1 MGRGE
6 QTRDAILETALQVAS
21 RIGLGGLTIGTLSEE
36 LDLSKSGLFAHFGS
50 KESLVLR
57 TLEYA
62 GERFTEAVV
71 KPALAE
77 ARGEPRVR
85 ALFERALRWPQ
96 LVPQPGGCIFVTAA
110 VEFDDQPG
118 PVRDLVRTN
127 RRGWR
132 ELVAGAVRRSVD
144 AGHFRRDV
152 EPEQFA
158 FEMEGILFAWHHA
171 SRLLDDPH
179 AEEHAHAAFEAL
191 VARSRVRPRS

>member
-21 RIGLGGLTIGTLSEE
+21 RVGLGGLTIGTLSEE

-50 KESLVLR
+50 KESLLLR

-62 GERFTEAVV
+62 EERFIETVV
-71 KPALAE
+71 NPALA
-77 ARGEPRVR
+77 APRGEPRLR
-85 ALFERALRWPQ
+85 ALFERTLRWPQ

-118 PVRDLVRTN
+118 PVRDLVSAN
-127 RRGWR
+127 RKRWR
-132 ELVAGAVRRSVD
+132 EVVVGAVRRAID

-152 EPEQFA
+152 DAEQLG
-158 FEMEGILFAWHHA
+158 FELDGILFAWQHA
-171 SRLLDDPH
+171 SRLLGDPR
-179 AEEHAHAAFEAL
+179 ADARAHEAFEAL
-191 VARSRVRPRS
+191 VARARVRPRS

>member
-1 MGRGE
+1 MGKGE

-21 RIGLGGLTIGTLSEE
+21 RVGLGGLTIGTLSEE

-50 KESLVLR
+50 KESLMLR

-71 KPALAE
+71 RPALA
-77 ARGEPRVR
+77 APRGEPRVR
-85 ALFERALRWPQ
+85 ALFDRTLRWPQ

-118 PVRDLVRTN
+118 PIRELVRAN
-127 RRGWR
+127 RRAWR
-132 ELVAGAVRRSVD
+132 ELVAGAVGRAVE
-144 AGHFRRDV
+144 AGHFRGDV

-158 FEMEGILFAWHHA
+158 FEMEGVLFAWHHA
-171 SRLLDDPH
+171 ARLLGDPC
-179 AEEHAHAAFEAL
+179 ADERAHVAFEAL
-191 VARSRVRPRS
+191 VARSRARGRS